1 MVWKW
6 LTFGKAREALPNPA
20 RPQGGRADEAY
31 RDIGQTDSPTLIG
44 PAPKHKSTWAL
55 NQDEANYNPA
65 ASVVSFRTIGFRN
78 LAHPDSPT
86 EYLEADFLPDTQR
99 WRLRQCT
106 DGDGRALSAM
116 FNRAAE
122 GSTMQMAV
130 HKSTTLVEKA
140 AFMFVLQ
147 KMAVYE
153 FGTDTASQYAMRE
166 VVDEDIGDSH
176 FMGVAHAAGVI
187 FDVNGHPSMTLNCR
201 PMRDGQFPQSELDHA
216 VAYNAHIQQKNVPIL
231 TLLRSTELVQ
241 GIPDSLGLDSF
252 HDVSKLLKLKSKMDT
267 VLEEMGDQR
276 KRYFNRRYDSKMGDF
291 VYSDA
296 KWTELKCASFHGNF
310 DGMINKI
317 DQAKTLMKDEKQ
329 QKDTFDLL
337 SDIKIMMQVLH
348 ATTLMQCY
356 HNRASDS
363 ASAADVN
370 FMVEAFEGA
379 DKALTDFDLFS
390 DEKKKTIRSFIL
402 GKHSVDKCISIL
414 DSIAEN
420 TKSLGNVVQY
430 RLNHLIQKSQE
441 SALLASE
448 GNAIENGYNNVP
460 EIPESLGCE
469 QFREPSESW
478 LMEESLYPEEL
489 KAVLRKPSPSAPSP

>member
-31 RDIGQTDSPTLIG
+31 RDIEQTDSPTLIG
-44 PAPKHKSTWAL
+44 HAPKYKSTWAL

-166 VVDEDIGDSH
+166 VVEEDLGNSH
-176 FMGVAHAAGVI
+176 FIQVAHAAGVI
-187 FDVNGHPSMTLNCR
+187 FDVNGHPSMTLNGR
-201 PMRDGQFPQSELDHA
+201 PMRDGQYPQSELNHA
-216 VAYNAHIQQKNVPIL
+216 VAHYNANKPVSL
-231 TLLRSTELVQ
+231 SGLLGSAPLAQENA
-241 GIPDSLGLDSF
+241 GLDSF
-252 HDVSKLLKLKSKMDT
+252 EDFSKLLKFNHKLG
-267 VLEEMGDQR
+267 VLMGDLKDLR
-276 KRYFNRRYDSKMGDF
+276 EHFCVTYD
-291 VYSDA
+291 
-296 KWTELKCASFHGNF
+296 
-310 DGMINKI
+310 
-317 DQAKTLMKDEKQ
+317 DEKGA
-329 QKDTFDLL
+329 FVL
-337 SDIKIMMQVLH
+337 SDRWRKLTSSFIHVQFNSIVQKADEASGVLDGSENHKDVLGFLEGISVMLHVVNATTMMQCHHDKGEPPSRDPV
-348 ATTLMQCY
+348 
-356 HNRASDS
+356 NPIFV
-363 ASAADVN
+363 SAALAN
-370 FMVEAFEGA
+370 A
-379 DKALTDFDLFS
+379 DAALSSCESFS
-390 DEKKKTIRSFIL
+390 DEQKKMIRGFIM
-402 GKHSVDKCISIL
+402 GHHSVEETL
-414 DSIAEN
+414 VMFDSIIANVQSIVDAAQHAE
-420 TKSLGNVVQY
+420 KAS
-430 RLNHLIQKSQE
+430 IQQSQVK
-441 SALLASE
+441 
-448 GNAIENGYNNVP
+448 IEVIPSYY
-460 EIPESLGCE
+460 EIPMPEENAPISLDFIQE
-469 QFREPSESW
+469 KFPRAPSGS
-478 LMEESLYPEEL
+478 LMFPQDKFPYPEKQGKL
-489 KAVLRKPSPSAPSP
+489 SRKITPSPK